1 MTETDMPT
9 ARSAFET
16 ERASRY
22 IAQMCKHF
30 AHKIETGHDETSGR
44 AALPTG
50 PALMEARDGALH
62 FTVEAEDAAALE
74 RAKTIIE
81 SHIVR
86 FAFREKLERLDWSA

>member
-1 MTETDMPT
+1 MAT
-9 ARSAFET
+9 ARSAFRT

-22 IAQMCKHF
+22 IALMCKHF
-30 AHKIETGHDETSGR
+30 AHKVETEHDETTGR

-62 FTVEAEDAAALE
+62 FTVEAQDEAGLE
-74 RAKTIIE
+74 RAKAIIE

-86 FAFREKLERLDWSA
+86 FAFRDKLETLDWSA